1 MMGLQA
7 GFQFP
12 VKKIR
17 AWVLLSLLAF
27 GLVVT
32 LFPLGPNLVKAQVE
46 DVAVPSSPE
55 VNIGNSIDG
64 FPVLLDGK
72 VLFTV
77 KEGIPGV
84 TTAEERANII
94 SQRILTAAQDP
105 TVSPDSI
112 RASTEDNQSIVLAGD
127 TVIFTVRAEDE
138 QALGIP
144 HPKLANEAV
153 GRIQQELIIYRE
165 QRSLW
170 RLLSS
175 IVITVLSTIA
185 IFLFLKGLLFS
196 TSKALT
202 KLQQRQEAGTLSVQF
217 RSTQMLGAGATSYLV
232 GGLIRLLRIGLIL
245 VALYVY
251 VPFVLSQ
258 FPATKALGESVLQN
272 IASRVHLLTEGFVAY
287 LPKLA
292 ILVIFAL
299 ITYYVIEF
307 AKQVIVELGRHDVYP
322 WFYPEWVQPTIRLVS
337 MLIVAIAMV
346 IAAPLLPGFGSP
358 SFQGISLFVG
368 ALLTLG
374 SSSAVANAL
383 AGIILIYTRAFQL
396 GDFIRIDT
404 IIGEVKDKSLFVTR
418 ILTPKQETVTIPNSS
433 VLNNNVTNYSAIC
446 RESNGFLLLHTT
458 VTLGYDV
465 PWRKIHQVLIEA
477 AKATSYIEQ
486 EPAPLVLQTNLNDF
500 NVSYELNAYT
510 AYPVK
515 MPAIYSELHQ
525 NVQDKC
531 NEAGIEI
538 MSPTFSA
545 LRDGNHS
552 TIPADYLPED
562 YVPPGFVV
570 NGSNRQTPHA

>member
-1 MMGLQA
+1 MMGLRA
-7 GFQFP
+7 GFQSP
-12 VKKIR
+12 GKKIR

-32 LFPLGPNLVKAQVE
+32 LFPLGPNMVKAQVE

-55 VNIGNSIDG
+55 ANIGNSIDG
-64 FPVLLDGK
+64 FPVLLDSE
-72 VLFTV
+72 VLFRV
-77 KEGIPGV
+77 KEGIPGLA
-84 TTAEERANII
+84 TAEERAKII
-94 SQRILTAAQDP
+94 SQRILAVAQDP
-105 TVSPDSI
+105 TLSPDSI
-112 RASTEDNQSIVLAGD
+112 RANTENNQSVVLAGD

-138 QALGIP
+138 QAFGIP
-144 HPKLANEAV
+144 HPKLADEAV
-153 GRIQQELIIYRE
+153 ERIQRELIIYRE

-185 IFLFLKGLLFS
+185 IFLFLRGLLFS
-196 TSKALT
+196 TSKMLT
-202 KLQQRQEAGTLSVQF
+202 KLQRRQEAGMLSVQF
-217 RSTQMLGAGATSYLV
+217 RSTQMLGAGATSYLL

-245 VALYVY
+245 LALQLY

-258 FPATKALGESVLQN
+258 FSATKALGESLLKN
-272 IASRVHLLTEGFVAY
+272 IASRIHLLTEGFVAY

-292 ILVIFAL
+292 MLAIFAL

-337 MLIVAIAMV
+337 MLIVAIALV

-358 SFQGISLFVG
+358 SFQGISLFIG

-404 IIGEVKDKSLFVTR
+404 VIGEVKDKSLFVTR
-418 ILTPKQETVTIPNSS
+418 VLTPKQETVTIPNSS

-515 MPAIYSELHQ
+515 MPTIYSELHQ
-525 NVQDKC
+525 NIQDKC

-562 YVPPGFVV
+562 YMPPGFVV
-570 NGSNRQTPHA
+570 NGSSHQTPHA